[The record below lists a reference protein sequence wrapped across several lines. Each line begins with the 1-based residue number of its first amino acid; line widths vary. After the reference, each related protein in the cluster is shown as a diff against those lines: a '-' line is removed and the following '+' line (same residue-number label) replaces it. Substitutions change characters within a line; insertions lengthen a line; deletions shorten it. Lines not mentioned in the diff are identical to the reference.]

1 MERDSTVHATSATPR
16 IAQLTLDTGAITSVY
31 PYEDVTTLLEAA
43 TKDMNVGQLVQ
54 VETFSL
60 FDAMCAIVI
69 MDPKMDTGMVLDDY
83 LTRPQYDINR
93 LLNPKEFIWI
103 FDNILVGQ
111 MTWLSGHALSQTLF
125 TSCYILRL
133 FDIELDEDPARNE
146 PQDQQ
151 GLLPQLVSLVLKPCI
166 LAIAKSCGLILEE
179 MRKGHVYEE
188 EDFMTN
194 SFGVSL
200 YESFPIASLV
210 GMLDQAEYW
219 MQSAGSQWIQSQY
232 DNKEAT
238 ELIQSVMDR
247 IYFSRV
253 SIDI

>member
-1 MERDSTVHATSATPR
+1 MERDSTVPASSATPR

-31 PYEDVTTLLEAA
+31 PYEDVTTLLAAA

-111 MTWLSGHALSQTLF
+111 VTTLLSG
-125 TSCYILRL
+125 
-133 FDIELDEDPARNE
+133 
-146 PQDQQ
+146 Q
-151 GLLPQLVSLVLKPCI
+151 GASPMLV
-166 LAIAKSCGLILEE
+166 
-179 MRKGHVYEE
+179 
-188 EDFMTN
+188 D
-194 SFGVSL
+194 
-200 YESFPIASLV
+200 
-210 GMLDQAEYW
+210 
-219 MQSAGSQWIQSQY
+219 
-232 DNKEAT
+232 
-238 ELIQSVMDR
+238 
-247 IYFSRV
+247 
-253 SIDI
+253 